1 MSTPQL
7 ASILIAIIFLTIKMP
22 SIFAAVAM
30 VSGFLPL
37 ALAQTTTTPLASKH
51 FEWTALPY
59 QADTDNG
66 ERGTQTGYNL
76 CNSTTQGPTS
86 LCQTAVINS
95 IDDFCLWGPSDPN
108 SLIGNT
114 EGENV
119 AWCTKPGYGTRV
131 IPQGSITGVQ
141 FMKTPDYVQVT
152 GFIKQQFVDIDP
164 SDSGG
169 ELDPHGADQ
178 RGNPLGAL
186 LFSTAWTGDFVQAI
200 EWHNFMGG
208 GTFCLK
214 ACDPSKPNAANY
226 CQHVFDRIGCQYN
239 APAAYVDGVFLS
251 CDGDDQDFPGIYTD
265 SAGVVQTYTQ
275 PDESLGPISTI
286 PYTARIP
293 ASSNC
298 QTFNSA
304 TLFAGAPTP
313 SVVTSTNTT
322 STPTPL
328 ATTRA
333 QSGTT
338 TTGVRNSTAT
348 GGASPRAF
356 ASFGALAGAAFLAA
370 AAL

>member
-1 MSTPQL
+1 
-7 ASILIAIIFLTIKMP
+7 MP
-22 SIFAAVAM
+22 SIVAAVAI
-30 VSGFLPL
+30 VSGLLPL
-37 ALAQTTTTPLASKH
+37 ALAQSSGTPLASKH
-51 FEWTALPY
+51 FTWSALPY
-59 QADTDNG
+59 QADTDTG

-76 CNSTTQGPTS
+76 CNSTTEGPTS
-86 LCQTAVINS
+86 LCQTAIINS
-95 IDDFCLWGPSDPN
+95 IDDFCLWGPPEPN
-108 SLIGNT
+108 STIGDT
-114 EGENV
+114 EGSNI

-131 IPQGSITGVQ
+131 IPKGAITGVQ

-152 GFIKQQFVDIDP
+152 GYINQQLIDIAA

-186 LFSTAWTGDFVQAI
+186 LFSNAWTGDFVQAI

-265 SAGVVQTYTQ
+265 AAGVVQTYTQ
-275 PDESLGPISTI
+275 PAESLGPISTI

-304 TLFAGAPTP
+304 TLFSGAPTASIQP
-313 SVVTSTNTT
+313 SS
-322 STPTPL
+322 STPSASGGTTR
-328 ATTRA
+328 ATTRV
-333 QSGTT
+333 QSVTT
-338 TTGVRNSTAT
+338 TRTNSTSTA
-348 GGASPRAF
+348 GASPRAV
-356 ASFGALAGAAFLAA
+356 ASLGALAA
-370 AAL
+370 AALVAVAAL

>member
-1 MSTPQL
+1 
-7 ASILIAIIFLTIKMP
+7 MP
-22 SIFAAVAM
+22 SIFAAVAI
-30 VSGFLPL
+30 VSGLVPL
-37 ALAQTTTTPLASKH
+37 ALAQSSSDTPLASKH
-51 FEWTALPY
+51 FEWSALPY
-59 QADTDNG
+59 QADTGTGD
-66 ERGTQTGYNL
+66 RGTQTGYNL
-76 CNSTTQGPTS
+76 CNSTTEGPAS

-95 IDDFCLWGPSDPN
+95 IDDFCLWGPTDPN

-131 IPQGSITGVQ
+131 IPKGAITGVQ

-152 GFIKQQFVDIDP
+152 GFINQQFVDIASD
-164 SDSGG
+164 DSGG

-186 LFSTAWTGDFVQAI
+186 LFSKAWTGDFVQAV

-214 ACDPSKPNAANY
+214 ACDPSKPNAAHY
-226 CQHVFDRIGCQYN
+226 CEHVFDRIGCQYN

-275 PDESLGPISTI
+275 PPESLGPISTI

-298 QTFNSA
+298 QTFDSA
-304 TLFAGAPTP
+304 TLFAGAPSP
-313 SVVTSTNTT
+313 SAPLSSSTTAAATT
-322 STPTPL
+322 TR
-328 ATTRA
+328 ATTRV
-333 QSGTT
+333 QSAT
-338 TTGVRNSTAT
+338 TTGSRNSTST

-356 ASFGALAGAAFLAA
+356 ASFGALAGAAFLAV

>member
-1 MSTPQL
+1 
-7 ASILIAIIFLTIKMP
+7 MP
-22 SIFAAVAM
+22 SIVAAVAV
-30 VSGFLPL
+30 VSGLLPL
-37 ALAQTTTTPLASKH
+37 ALAQSSAVPLASKH
-51 FEWTALPY
+51 FTWSALPY
-59 QADTDNG
+59 QADTDTG

-76 CNSTTQGPTS
+76 CNSTTEGPTS
-86 LCQTAVINS
+86 LCQTAIINS
-95 IDDFCLWGPSDPN
+95 IDDFCLWGPPDPN
-108 SLIGNT
+108 STIGDT
-114 EGENV
+114 EGENI

-131 IPQGSITGVQ
+131 IPKGAITGVQ

-152 GFIKQQFVDIDP
+152 GYINQQLIDIAS

-186 LFSTAWTGDFVQAI
+186 LFSNAWTGDFVQAV

-265 SAGVVQTYTQ
+265 ASGAVQTYTQ
-275 PDESLGPISTI
+275 PAESLGPISTI

-304 TLFAGAPTP
+304 TLFSGAPTASIQP
-313 SVVTSTNTT
+313 SS
-322 STPTPL
+322 STPSASS

-333 QSGTT
+333 TTRVQSVTT
-338 TTGVRNSTAT
+338 TRTNSTSTAA
-348 GGASPRAF
+348 ASPRAV
-356 ASFGALAGAAFLAA
+356 ASFGALAA
-370 AAL
+370 AALVAVAAL